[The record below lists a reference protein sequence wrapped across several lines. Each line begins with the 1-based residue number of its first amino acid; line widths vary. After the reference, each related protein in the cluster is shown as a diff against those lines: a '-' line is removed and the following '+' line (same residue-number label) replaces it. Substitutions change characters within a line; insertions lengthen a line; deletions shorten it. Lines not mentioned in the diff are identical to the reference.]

1 MCDWKDWCC
10 HERNAKIREVQQE
23 PKPPVTPD
31 ERSVMR
37 LRFAKMM
44 DSVLEEMQ
52 RQDLD
57 MELGDNLSP
66 EDIFAYLVLH
76 VGVDVDTRCCDN
88 TTALMIAAADGDA
101 SFVRTLLNLGANPNL
116 TDNFGR
122 NARKHAEENKHQ
134 DIINLLDRHKQVRE
148 SE

>member
-23 PKPPVTPD
+23 PKPPVSSD
-31 ERSVMR
+31 ERIATR

-44 DSVLEEMQ
+44 DSIVEEMR

-57 MELGDNLSP
+57 IDLADNLSP

-76 VGVDVDTRCCDN
+76 MRVDVDTRCCDN
-88 TTALMIAAADGDA
+88 TTALMIAAADGNA
-101 SFVRTLLNLGANPNL
+101 SFVKTLLDLGANQTL
-116 TDNFGR
+116 EDFFGK
-122 NARKHAEENKHQ
+122 NARDHANGHSG
-134 DIINLLDRHKQVRE
+134 IIALLDDDARRRQ